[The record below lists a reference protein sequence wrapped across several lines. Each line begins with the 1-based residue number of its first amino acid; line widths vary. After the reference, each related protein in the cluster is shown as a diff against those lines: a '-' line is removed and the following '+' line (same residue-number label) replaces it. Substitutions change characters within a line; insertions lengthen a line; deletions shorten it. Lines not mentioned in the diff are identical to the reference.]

1 MSELLTDIVSSWR
14 TAAELTQSEAAA
26 RIGTPQAASSRVE
39 SGTRFPDRSTAR
51 MFIDAG
57 VFTAEQYGRAM
68 VADVMRSD
76 QAA

>member
-1 MSELLTDIVSSWR
+1 MNELLTQIVSTWR
-14 TAAELTQSEAAA
+14 AAAELTQSEAAA
-26 RIGTPQAASSRVE
+26 RIGTSQAVFSRVE

-68 VADVMRSD
+68 VANVLRSD